1 MVVLDDGP
9 SRFQFRAVGLIWNND
24 RILVHRAVTDPFW
37 ALPGGRVELHESAA
51 EALSREILEELGSRS
66 SIGTL
71 RLIIENFFELNGR
84 LAHELGFYY
93 DVELHSPPPFS
104 DDEIVWR
111 GQEEEVELEFRW
123 LLPSQLAEF
132 DLKPTALLPILADMP
147 MSFTHVVHRDD
158 AK

>member
-1 MVVLDDGP
+1 MIVLDDGP
-9 SRFQFRAVGLIWNND
+9 SRFQFRAVALVWNNG

-51 EALSREILEELGSRS
+51 EALSREIFEELGSRS
-66 SIGTL
+66 SIGAL
-71 RLIIENFFELNGR
+71 RLVIENFFELNGR
-84 LAHELGFYY
+84 VAHELGFYY

-104 DDEIVWR
+104 ENEIAWR

-123 LLPSQLAEF
+123 SLPSQLAEF

-147 MSFTHVVHRDD
+147 TSFTHVVHRDR
-158 AK
+158 